1 MTKLLEVIRVWSAP
15 RTGLLSARLSMIS
28 VKSHHRARRTPAN
41 MNIFIAL
48 FIFSL
53 LEVSCNG
60 CATKSSTPPAPP
72 APPAPSA
79 PAPPSPA
86 SPTPPAVA
94 APGQLNPTSGIRTV
108 TCSGK
113 VRESENIGSVTKI
126 VCDDGM
132 EVRYT
137 KMVE

>member
-1 MTKLLEVIRVWSAP
+1 M
-15 RTGLLSARLSMIS
+15 
-28 VKSHHRARRTPAN
+28 
-41 MNIFIAL
+41 
-48 FIFSL
+48 
-53 LEVSCNG
+53 SCNA

-94 APGQLNPTSGIRTV
+94 APGQQNPTSGIRTV

-132 EVRYT
+132 EVR
-137 KMVE
+137 

>member
-1 MTKLLEVIRVWSAP
+1 
-15 RTGLLSARLSMIS
+15 MIS

-53 LEVSCNG
+53 LEMSCNG
-60 CATKSSTPPAPP
+60 CASKSSTPPALPP
-72 APPAPSA
+72 PTATAQ
-79 PAPPSPA
+79 PSPA
-86 SPTPPAVA
+86 SPSPPAVA
-94 APGQLNPTSGIRTV
+94 APGQQNPTSGIRTV

-132 EVRYT
+132 EVR
-137 KMVE
+137 

>member
-53 LEVSCNG
+53 LEMSCNG
-60 CATKSSTPPAPP
+60 CASKSSTPPALPP
-72 APPAPSA
+72 PTATAQ
-79 PAPPSPA
+79 PSPA
-86 SPTPPAVA
+86 SPSPPAVA
-94 APGQLNPTSGIRTV
+94 APGQQNPTSGIRTV

-113 VRESENIGSVTKI
+113 VRESENIGSLTKI

-132 EVRYT
+132 EVR
-137 KMVE
+137 

>member
-1 MTKLLEVIRVWSAP
+1 
-15 RTGLLSARLSMIS
+15 
-28 VKSHHRARRTPAN
+28 

-53 LEVSCNG
+53 LEMSCNG
-60 CATKSSTPPAPP
+60 CGC
-72 APPAPSA
+72 
-79 PAPPSPA
+79 A

-94 APGQLNPTSGIRTV
+94 APGQQNPTSGIRTV

-132 EVRYT
+132 EVR
-137 KMVE
+137 